1 MNAVKSR
8 QMAIQLRPYQQRAL
22 DKMMAVHHGKVVI
35 PTGGGKTV
43 VMSHHAIELIN
54 NAERPMTFLV
64 SSPRIQLTI
73 QLANNFKQ
81 FIPTAEILHVHS
93 GSVDGIST
101 TKPDMIRLWNNRNQ
115 NKHRFIFS
123 TYNSLHRIN
132 TSGIDVD
139 CFYFDECHH
148 TVKPAFFDAVRNLV
162 PNVDYK
168 YFFTATVRNSEDPYA
183 RGMNNTSIYGNLI
196 DSVTAPE
203 LVNGGA
209 ILRPTVVS
217 HIVKDSSLTGIT
229 QEQCD
234 RDVLLQMIDSL
245 SEEET
250 SKILVAAPSSK
261 SIWNLLSHT
270 DCKNELIKRGYNV
283 LHITSKFGAWVNNE
297 KVSRRVFFEIL
308 NIWAKCPNTKFV
320 IFHYSILSEGI
331 DIPGLS
337 HCFLLRNLP
346 LIDMAQTIGRV
357 IRMHPNDVSAI
368 QSGEIEAGDCDCYY
382 KKTGFVTVPIS
393 SSIKNSRATID
404 RLNHMVHDLFVK
416 GKFVEVKK

>member
-1 MNAVKSR
+1 MMNV
-8 QMAIQLRPYQQRAL
+8 I
-22 DKMMAVHHGKVVI
+22 HGKVVI

-43 VMSHHAIELIN
+43 VMSHHAIRLMN
-54 NAERPMTFLV
+54 QSVRPMTFLI

-101 TKPDMIRLWNNRNQ
+101 TKPDMIRLWNSRNLD
-115 NKHRFIFS
+115 KHRFIFS

-132 TSGIDVD
+132 QSGIDIN

-148 TVKPAFFDAVRNLV
+148 TVKPAFFDAVSVLV
-162 PNVDYK
+162 PNVEYK
-168 YFFTATVRNSEDPYA
+168 YFFTATVRNSSDPYA

-203 LVNGGA
+203 LVSSGA

-217 HIVKDSSLTGIT
+217 HDVDDELIPHFS
-229 QEQCD
+229 QEEYD
-234 RDVLLQMIDSL
+234 KGVLLQMLDSL
-245 SEEET
+245 SDADA

-261 SIWNLLSHT
+261 SIWNLLADT
-270 DCKNELIKRGYNV
+270 NCKQELINRGYNV
-283 LHITSKFGAWVNNE
+283 LHITSKYGAWVNDE
-297 KVSRRVFFEIL
+297 KVSRKVFFEIL

-320 IFHYSILSEGI
+320 VFHYSILSEGI
-331 DIPGLS
+331 DIPGLT

-357 IRMHPNDVSAI
+357 IRMHPNDVAAI
-368 QSGEIEAGDCDCYY
+368 QSGEIEPGDCDCYY

-393 SSIKNSRATID
+393 STIKNSRATIQK
-404 RLNHMVHDLFVK
+404 LNQMVHDLFVN